1 MLATWK
7 RFRNCAAAVSCLV
20 LVMGLVMIIWPNISA
35 SVIYYLLGALF
46 IISGIYSLV
55 RYFNSDLVGLFF
67 RFDLAGGIFKII
79 AGLLMICHPAGAMVM
94 LPYVTA
100 LYLVSSSVFDIQT
113 AVEMR
118 RFALPGYWLCLIS
131 GIISA
136 ICAFLLFLDPFTGN
150 DVIMIFAGVS
160 LIIGSVESLCV
171 IHAVTKAVKSG
182 MTDPNVI
189 ETNGREVK

>member
-1 MLATWK
+1 MLSAWK
-7 RFRNCAAAVSCLV
+7 KFRTGAVIVGSLV
-20 LVMGLVMIIWPNISA
+20 IVTGLVMIIFPNVSA
-35 SVIYYLLGALF
+35 SIIYYLLGALF
-46 IISGIYSLV
+46 IASGVYSLI

-79 AGLLMICHPAGAMVM
+79 AGLLMVCHPAGATVM

-131 GIISA
+131 GIVSA
-136 ICAFLLFLDPFTGN
+136 LFAFLLFLDPFTGN
-150 DVIMIFAGVS
+150 DIIMIFAGIS
-160 LIIGSVESLCV
+160 LIIGGIESLCV
-171 IHAVTKAVKSG
+171 IHTVTKAVKSG
-182 MTDPNVI
+182 KADPDVI
-189 ETNGREVK
+189 ETSGREVK